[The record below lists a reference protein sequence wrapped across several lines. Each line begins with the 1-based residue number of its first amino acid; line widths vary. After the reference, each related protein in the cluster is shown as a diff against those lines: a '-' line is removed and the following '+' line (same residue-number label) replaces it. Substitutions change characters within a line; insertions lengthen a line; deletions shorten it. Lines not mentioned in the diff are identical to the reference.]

1 MTDTVGVP
9 NSGEV
14 EVLYGSYSAITHADA
29 KFEQGWPLGPRGN
42 DSSQRSKA
50 VVEAG
55 PAGLSPGPDKPK
67 PLYEISIREPHSS
80 AGNTW
85 CERHDGASP

>member
-29 KFEQGWPLGPRGN
+29 KFEQGWPLGCPRGN
-42 DSSQRSKA
+42 DTSQRSKA
-50 VVEAG
+50 VVEVG
-55 PAGLSPGPDKPK
+55 PGWF
-67 PLYEISIREPHSS
+67 EP
-80 AGNTW
+80 
-85 CERHDGASP
+85 RP